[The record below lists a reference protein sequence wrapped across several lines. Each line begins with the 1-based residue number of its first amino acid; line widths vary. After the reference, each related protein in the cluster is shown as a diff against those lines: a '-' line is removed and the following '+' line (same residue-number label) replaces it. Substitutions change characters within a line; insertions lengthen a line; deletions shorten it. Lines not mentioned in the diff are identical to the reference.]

1 MGSHLQQGVCAG
13 GVRGKIRQLLEV
25 PRGRE
30 AHRIRQVRLH
40 PGLLRHLRIRFVAVL
55 FVLSIFFLIRAPQTT
70 IAHVDTVS
78 FLYLLFL
85 FILSLLFILFPQ
97 VYYDTCGVVG
107 FIIF

>member
-40 PGLLRHLRIRFVAVL
+40 QGLLRHLRIRFVAVL
-55 FVLSIFFLIRAPQTT
+55 FF
-70 IAHVDTVS
+70 
-78 FLYLLFL
+78 
-85 FILSLLFILFPQ
+85 LSLLFILFPQ